1 VLAGRH
7 DGRAKRRRLAQ
18 ERIVFGRGRREFA
31 WEKEEKGERNEYRH
45 EPDAAVSLLRLGKG
59 GKGADQS
66 EDVLALPCA
75 LQAQRL

>member
-1 VLAGRH
+1 MLAGRH

-59 GKGADQS
+59 VKGADQS
-66 EDVLALPCA
+66 EDLLALPCA
-75 LQAQRL
+75 LQA